1 MIMLKITIIDT
12 DTNETVIDTES
23 NCIIGA
29 VNYKDGIQSIGFTRA
44 NPFEIVKTIKAV
56 DQVEKELL
64 EDKRIQVVYSAVSL
78 MEEMEKR
85 DAE

>member
-1 MIMLKITIIDT
+1 MLKITIIDT
-12 DTNETVIDTES
+12 DTNETIIDAES

-29 VNYKDGIQSIGFTRA
+29 VNYKDAVQSIGFTRT

-64 EDKRIQVVYSAVSL
+64 EDKHIQFVYSAFSI
-78 MEEMEKR
+78 MEEMEKK